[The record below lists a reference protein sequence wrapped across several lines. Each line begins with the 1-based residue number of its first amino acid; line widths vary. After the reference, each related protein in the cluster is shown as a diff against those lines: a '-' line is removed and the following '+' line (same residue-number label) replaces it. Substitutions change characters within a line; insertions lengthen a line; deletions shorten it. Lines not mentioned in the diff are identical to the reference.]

1 MICCQHFQG
10 LFASHGLC
18 LEVISL
24 ACDVNNWKT
33 KLCRIWDC
41 VLDPWFQCWHI
52 SWREDNSTNM
62 AEYYYTWVIFE
73 NGSDSQGIRGKWK
86 TSLLFVNKHL
96 FVEWFEVFCFA
107 LWGQSFCS
115 SKLLFL
121 FQGSWRIDTLIWVS
135 QMNKSFLPFFC
146 FILLNW
152 LFNLLGVSNNSSA
165 RILDVLKSV
174 KESNHKKMSKRMY
187 I

>member
-1 MICCQHFQG
+1 
-10 LFASHGLC
+10 
-18 LEVISL
+18 
-24 ACDVNNWKT
+24 
-33 KLCRIWDC
+33 
-41 VLDPWFQCWHI
+41 
-52 SWREDNSTNM
+52 
-62 AEYYYTWVIFE
+62 
-73 NGSDSQGIRGKWK
+73 
-86 TSLLFVNKHL
+86 
-96 FVEWFEVFCFA
+96 
-107 LWGQSFCS
+107 
-115 SKLLFL
+115 LLFL

-152 LFNLLGVSNNSSA
+152 LFNLLGVSNKSSA